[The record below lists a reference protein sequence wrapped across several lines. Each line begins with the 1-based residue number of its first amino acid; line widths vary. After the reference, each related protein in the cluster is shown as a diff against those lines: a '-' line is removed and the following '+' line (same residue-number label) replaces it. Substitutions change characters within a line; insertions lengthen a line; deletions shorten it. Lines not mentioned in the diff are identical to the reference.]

1 MKKRIKKGSSYF
13 EKREPDADAL
23 GRFRKR
29 EIARKKEKVNFNKF
43 RDYDLDE
50 IEEEYDEE

>member
-13 EKREPDADAL
+13 ERREPDADTISHL
-23 GRFRKR
+23 RRKLTTKKR
-29 EIARKKEKVNFNKF
+29 EKINFNKL

>member
-13 EKREPDADAL
+13 EKREPDANAI
-23 GRFRKR
+23 GRLRKR
-29 EIARKKEKVNFNKF
+29 EVTRKKEKVVFNKF

>member
-13 EKREPDADAL
+13 ERREPDADAISHL
-23 GRFRKR
+23 RKKLTTKKR
-29 EIARKKEKVNFNKF
+29 EKINFNKL

>member
-13 EKREPDADAL
+13 EKREPDADAI

-29 EIARKKEKVNFNKF
+29 EMARRKEKINFNKL
-43 RDYDLDE
+43 RGYDIDE